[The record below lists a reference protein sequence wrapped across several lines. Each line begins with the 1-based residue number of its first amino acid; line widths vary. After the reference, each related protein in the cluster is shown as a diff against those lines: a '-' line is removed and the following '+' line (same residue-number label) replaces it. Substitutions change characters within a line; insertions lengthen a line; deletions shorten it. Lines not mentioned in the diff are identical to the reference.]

1 MFAATTGIGLD
12 TSKDD
17 DYKAIMKKLLTDRL
31 VEALSEYLHRE
42 VRTRYWG
49 YAPDESLSP
58 DELIK
63 GHYTGIRPAIGYPSS
78 PNHQQKVQ
86 VFKLLDATAATGIE
100 LSEST
105 MMVPMSSVCGFYFAN
120 KEARYVDVR

>member
-17 DYKAIMKKLLTDRL
+17 EYQSIMKKLLTDRL

-49 YAPDESLSP
+49 YAPDENLSP

-63 GHYTGIRPAIGYPSS
+63 GHYTGIRPAIGYPST
-78 PNHQQKVQ
+78 PLHEHKIQ
-86 VFKLLDATAATGIE
+86 VFKLLDVTSCTGIE
-100 LSEST
+100 LTEST

-120 KEARYVDVR
+120 KEARYIKVK